1 MSGSMQ
7 PAEIMVA
14 QASDT
19 RPIGIMICQRHRIS
33 EKHGLLH
40 AFVVLIASGV
50 QRSGGSQAAS
60 FWRRTCHVRARRRR

>member
-14 QASDT
+14 QASYPPD
-19 RPIGIMICQRHRIS
+19 RHHDLPTAPHS

-40 AFVVLIASGV
+40 AFVALIACGV